1 MRRRALI
8 AASLLVV
15 AGCGADDVTAVEDA
29 TTEASPSV
37 SASSAAPDQV
47 EPSAAADETT
57 KAGKPKKSPAD
68 EATSEAA
75 APVPASLQ
83 FSAETVDGR
92 PFEGASLAGK
102 PVLLW
107 FWAPWCPTCR
117 SQIPEVQDIAA
128 RFGDTVNVVGVGSL
142 DDASA
147 IAGFAD
153 DVAGPTHLADV
164 DGSVWRHFGVV
175 EQSSFVLLDADG
187 EIALQAGY
195 GGADN
200 LADAVAGVAG

>member
-15 AGCGADDVTAVEDA
+15 AGCGADGGGTVEEA
-29 TTEASPSV
+29 AGEASPSV
-37 SASSAAPDQV
+37 SASSPEEAESSGAGGEAEDP
-47 EPSAAADETT
+47 ERSPET
-57 KAGKPKKSPAD
+57 AG
-68 EATSEAA
+68 EETSEPPRTA
-75 APVPASLQ
+75 VPASLQ
-83 FSAETVDGR
+83 FRAETVDGQ
-92 PFEGASLAGK
+92 PFSGASLAGK

-117 SQIPEVQDIAA
+117 GQIPEVQDIEA
-128 RFGDTVNVVGVGSL
+128 RYGDKVSVVGVGSL

-153 DVAGPTHLADV
+153 DVAGPIHLTDV

-175 EQSSFVLLDADG
+175 EQSSFVLLDAAG
-187 EIALQAGY
+187 NVALEAGY
-195 GGADN
+195 GGADD
-200 LADAVAGVAG
+200 LADQVAALAG